1 MTTAHRPTFDAARG
15 KDSQA
20 PTRIYHSRMLPAHT
34 QLKYR
39 KRGQGGAADRPEL
52 TAEERVWER
61 EAMKRELLAKEAE
74 SNEKKGRKGP
84 SSTPHLLLEAGNA
97 SDDNDDENEEERK
110 QKRRRMILEEAAKAQ
125 ASESENDGEDDNPDS
140 GSENEEESESEV
152 EPDDDEEDEDDEDED
167 DEDEE
172 DETAELMRE
181 LARIKRER
189 AAEKERQERERQA
202 AEDAERER
210 QAIKGN
216 PLLSFNDGFVSSRK
230 SSKRWDEDVVF
241 KNQAKGVDDKPKGGF
256 INDMLRSDFHRKFMN
271 KYVK

>member
-1 MTTAHRPTFDAARG
+1 MTTAHRPTFDTARG

-39 KRGQGGAADRPEL
+39 KRGQGGVADREDL
-52 TAEERVWER
+52 TTPATSEERQWER
-61 EAMKRELLAKEAE
+61 GAMKRELLAKEAA
-74 SNEKKGRKGP
+74 NAEKKGRKIVN
-84 SSTPHLLLEAGNA
+84 SASQLMLEAGNA
-97 SDDNDDENEEERK
+97 DEDEDEEERK
-110 QKRRRMILEEAAKAQ
+110 QKRRRMILEEAEKNEEASDVQ
-125 ASESENDGEDDNPDS
+125 GDGENSGSDTGSERESDSESE
-140 GSENEEESESEV
+140 
-152 EPDDDEEDEDDEDED
+152 DEQ
-167 DEDEE
+167 DEE

-181 LARIKRER
+181 LERIKRER

-202 AEDAERER
+202 EEAAQREK

-216 PLLSFNDGFVSSRK
+216 PLLSFNDGFVSSGK
-230 SSKRWDEDVVF
+230 AVKRWDEEVVF

>member
-1 MTTAHRPTFDAARG
+1 MTTAHRPTFDPARG

-39 KRGQGGAADRPEL
+39 KRGQGGVADRPDL

-74 SNEKKGRKGP
+74 SNEKKGRKST
-84 SSTPHLLLEAGNA
+84 SSTPQLLLEAGNNA
-97 SDDNDDENEEERK
+97 DEEDEEERR

-125 ASESENDGEDDNPDS
+125 SESDNEEQGDNADS
-140 GSENEEESESEV
+140 GSGGDEGSESESEV
-152 EPDDDEEDEDDEDED
+152 DDDEEDNDDDEE
-167 DEDEE
+167 EEE

-202 AEDAERER
+202 AEDAEREG

-216 PLLSFNDGFVSSRK
+216 PLLSFNDGFVSSSK
-230 SSKRWDEDVVF
+230 PSKRWDEDVVF